1 MASILDEFLIIFKP
15 QVQGTG
21 LQKLDRGLRQTQQ
34 SLKRTQGSLVQT
46 QKSLFNIKDLF
57 RSFVAYDLY
66 SGAKAVLGSLVQASQ
81 DLGAMESRFF
91 AITKSNELANKELEW
106 TLELARRTAMPL
118 KETADSYSIFYAAV
132 QKSLGTGGAREVFQD
147 WTEVSRVLH
156 LSTNQFERVTY
167 ALREMAS
174 KGAIYSQDLR
184 MQIGTHVPNA
194 MGLARKAAEQLG
206 FTGNNWFEN
215 FQKAA
220 KGNQQLIN
228 QFILLFSRAAK
239 ETYASSDALAE
250 ALKKPDALLKSL
262 SNKVYDLKLAVVKGG
277 FEKDLVS
284 FLKVA
289 NALLGSM
296 VKHAGGLYK
305 VIKLILGAFLAF
317 GAIKGLGALSNLIGN
332 FAMLGSLAKGAKSIK
347 GLTSLGGAVA
357 GTAGISGIGSAI
369 GGIATMLTNP
379 VGQIA
384 LAIGL
389 LVLVIPPFIR
399 WFKKTF
405 PNAYDAIS
413 NRLIIF
419 KNFVVGAFDTVKSFL
434 SAILKKLGVAVGED
448 GRVISREEARRKFQ
462 EAGGFYRGYNWR
474 DGLSLYAPDYKGGTS
489 GIKIWGAPQS
499 TPYDVL
505 LKGGAI
511 QNSPLNLILNL
522 HNKIDGTKPESS
534 QSINLG
540 IKGGSNGSNNGNIA
554 RTIFS
559 KPK

>member
-21 LQKLDRGLRQTQQ
+21 LQKLDKGLQQTQRTLKQTQQ
-34 SLKRTQGSLVQT
+34 TFKRTQQGLVQT
-46 QKSLFNIKDLF
+46 QTSLFNMKDLF

-66 SGAKAVLGSLVQASQ
+66 SGTKAILGSLVQTSQ

-106 TLELARRTAMPL
+106 TLDLARRTAMPL

-194 MGLARKAAEQLG
+194 MGLAQKAAEQLG
-206 FTGNNWFEN
+206 FTGNDWFDN

-228 QFILLFSRAAK
+228 QFILLFSKAAK
-239 ETYASSDALAE
+239 ETYGSSDALAE

-262 SNKVYDLKLAVVKGG
+262 SNKVYDLKLALVKGG

-296 VKHAGGLYK
+296 TKHAGGLYK
-305 VIKLILGAFLAF
+305 IIKLILGAFLAF
-317 GAIKGLGALSNLIGN
+317 GAIKGLGALGNLIGN
-332 FAMLGSLAKGAKSIK
+332 FAMLGSLVKGAKSIG

-379 VGQIA
+379 IGQIA

-389 LVLVIPPFIR
+389 LALIIPPFIK

-405 PNAYDAIS
+405 PNTYDAIS
-413 NRLIIF
+413 NKLIIF
-419 KNFVVGAFDTVKSFL
+419 KNHFL
-434 SAILKKLGVAVGED
+434 DFADKIKELFMALLKALPWAKVD
-448 GRVISREEARRKFQ
+448 GDKKPTDFQ
-462 EAGGFYRGYNWR
+462 QAGGFWRG
-474 DGLSLYAPDYKGGTS
+474 DGMLHLMPDLSTVS
-489 GIKIWGAPQS
+489 GFAKNVSNRYLELQ
-499 TPYDVL
+499 
-505 LKGGAI
+505 K
-511 QNSPLNLILNL
+511 QNNQPINLTLNLN
-522 HNKIDGTKPESS
+522 NKIDGSQPESNQTIQTHLYPQGLANLNS
-534 QSINLG
+534 LPQS
-540 IKGGSNGSNNGNIA
+540 
-554 RTIFS
+554 IFS
-559 KPK
+559 KPR